1 MWGDFLN
8 TIKNLVLFGS
18 PRRAGDTA
26 FLLKMLL
33 ESLDGEHL
41 IVDCY
46 NEDIS
51 PCIDCRACRQSDKC
65 AINDG
70 MQKVYEYAEKC
81 DNLVIATPLYF
92 SQPTGRLLD
101 VCSRAQLYFSQRRF
115 RVNTPRLN
123 IRKGGVILTGGSCND
138 IGAQRAFETLKDVFL
153 MFGVKDIAKPVC
165 CLDTDNTPAA
175 ENTAA
180 EDEIKRLANFFN

>member
-1 MWGDFLN
+1 MK
-8 TIKNLVLFGS
+8 TLVLFGS

-26 FLLKMLL
+26 FLLDMLL
-33 ESLDGEHL
+33 ENLDGEYM

-46 NEDIS
+46 HDNIS
-51 PCIDCRACRQSDKC
+51 PCIDCRACRKSDRC

-70 MQKVYEYAEKC
+70 MQKVYEYAERS

-115 RVNTPRLN
+115 RGITPNLS
-123 IRKGGVILTGGSCND
+123 IRKGGVILTGGSGD
-138 IGAQRAFETLKDVFL
+138 TTGALKAFETLKDVFL
-153 MFGVKDIAKPVC
+153 MFGVKDIAPPVC
-165 CLDTDNTPAA
+165 CLGTDKTPAA
-175 ENTAA
+175 ENIPAKS
-180 EDEIKRLANFFN
+180 EIKRLAEFFNA

>member
-1 MWGDFLN
+1 M
-8 TIKNLVLFGS
+8 LFGS

-51 PCIDCRACRQSDKC
+51 PCIDCRACRKSDKC

-101 VCSRAQLYFSQRRF
+101 VCSRAQLYFSQRKF
-115 RVNTPRLN
+115 RVNTLRLN
-123 IRKGGVILTGGSCND
+123 IRKGGVILTGGSD
-138 IGAQRAFETLKDVFL
+138 DTTGAQRAFETLKDVFL
-153 MFGVKDIAKPVC
+153 MFGVKDIAPPVC
-165 CLDTDNTPAA
+165 CLGTDEIPAA
-175 ENTAA
+175 DNTAA
-180 EDEIKRLANFFN
+180 EGEITRLAEFLNA

>member
-1 MWGDFLN
+1 MK
-8 TIKNLVLFGS
+8 TLVLFGS

-26 FLLKMLL
+26 FLLNMLL
-33 ESLDGEHL
+33 ESLEGEHM

-46 NEDIS
+46 HENIL

-65 AINDG
+65 AINDD

-101 VCSRAQLYFSQRRF
+101 ICSRAQVYFSQRRF
-115 RVNTPRLN
+115 RGITPHLN
-123 IRKGGVILTGGSCND
+123 IRKGGVILTGGSSD
-138 IGAQRAFETLKDVFL
+138 TAGAQRAFETLKDVFL
-153 MFGVKDIAKPVC
+153 MFGVKDIAPPVC
-165 CLDTDNTPAA
+165 CLGTDKTSAA
-175 ENTAA
+175 ENILIKS
-180 EDEIKRLANFFN
+180 EIKRLAGFLGA